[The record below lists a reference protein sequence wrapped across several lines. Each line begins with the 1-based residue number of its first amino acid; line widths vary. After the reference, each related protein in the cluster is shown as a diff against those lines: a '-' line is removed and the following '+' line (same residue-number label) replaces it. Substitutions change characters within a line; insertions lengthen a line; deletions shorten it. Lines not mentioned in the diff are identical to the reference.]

1 MHRPLALG
9 ATAAGGTPAVH
20 RALHRYGIHA
30 GVAFAL
36 RDEVLGVWGDPAVTG
51 KPAGDDLLTGK
62 STVLLSLAMDRLSG
76 SAAGALQKTGSAAM
90 TSLDVAVL
98 QDALLTAGVS
108 DEMEKLILRHVEDAC
123 LALTDE
129 ALHAVGVAGLTDLTT
144 ALAWRT
150 S

>member
-1 MHRPLALG
+1 
-9 ATAAGGTPAVH
+9 
-20 RALHRYGIHA
+20 
-30 GVAFAL
+30 
-36 RDEVLGVWGDPAVTG
+36 
-51 KPAGDDLLTGK
+51 LTGK

-76 SAAGALQKTGSAAM
+76 SAAEALQKTGSAAM

-129 ALHAVGVAGLTDLTT
+129 ALHAVGVVGLTELTT